1 MYYKYAVNSLAR
13 KLNQTKPEFG
23 QLPENVEQCN
33 ICVPPTGERARLPTG
48 ARSQVASE
56 NRESRAGK
64 AALKAATEPTQP
76 QKLAERGGN
85 LIKVRK
91 S

>member
-1 MYYKYAVNSLAR
+1 VQHLCAADWGTCPIAN
-13 KLNQTKPEFG
+13 
-23 QLPENVEQCN
+23 
-33 ICVPPTGERARLPTG
+33 
-48 ARSQVASE
+48 RSQVASE

-76 QKLAERGGN
+76 QKFAERGGN

>member
-33 ICVPPTGERARLPTG
+33 ICVPPTGERVRLPTG
-48 ARSQVASE
+48 ARWHLKT
-56 NRESRAGK
+56 GK
-64 AALKAATEPTQP
+64 VGLGKQRW
-76 QKLAERGGN
+76 KLRPN
-85 LIKVRK
+85 PRSRK
-91 S
+91 SLQNEEEI